1 VSQVTMKQLLESGVH
16 FGHQT
21 RRWNPKMKRYI
32 FGERGGIYIIDL
44 QQTIVLLEQAQDIC
58 RAIAERGGTVM
69 FVGTKKQTQD
79 AVRNQALRCGMPYVS
94 HRWLGGL
101 LTNWGTMSSRVKQ
114 LHALRVQQRE
124 GQLALLPTRE
134 RLAKTAE
141 LEKLE
146 TNLGGVAEMQRLPD
160 AIVVVDLKKE
170 MIAVRE
176 ANRLGIPIIGL
187 VDTNC
192 DPDEAT
198 YVIPGNDDAIRSC
211 TLVLGA
217 LADAI
222 LEGKGI
228 TGPSVV
234 ADVVEV
240 GEAVEVVEAEDGTPV
255 AVVETEV
262 LEVTTDDGV
271 TETVVITDVVE
282 AITPADGGPEAIAVT
297 EIVEVVEP
305 DGTTEVIS
313 ATEVVEDATASE

>member
-44 QQTIVLLEQAQDIC
+44 QQTIVLLERAQDVC
-58 RAIAERGGTVM
+58 RAISERGGTVM

-79 AVRNQALRCGMPYVS
+79 AVRTQALRCGMPYVS

-101 LTNWGTMSSRVKQ
+101 LTNWGTMASRVKQ
-114 LHALRVQQRE
+114 LHQLRVQQRE

-222 LEGKGI
+222 LEGKGL
-228 TGPSVV
+228 TGPAVGEVEAV
-234 ADVVEV
+234 AEVVEV
-240 GEAVEVVEAEDGTPV
+240 IETPDGAEAVA
-255 AVVETEV
+255 
-262 LEVTTDDGV
+262 V
-271 TETVVITDVVE
+271 TEIAEV
-282 AITPADGGPEAIAVT
+282 ATPDGGEEIIAVT
-297 EIVEVVEP
+297 EVAEVP
-305 DGTTEVIS
+305 G
-313 ATEVVEDATASE
+313 DAPAAE

>member
-1 VSQVTMKQLLESGVH
+1 MQGAFVSQVTMKQLLESGVH

-44 QQTIVLLEQAQDIC
+44 QQTIVLLERAQDVC
-58 RAIAERGGTVM
+58 RAISERGGTVM

-79 AVRNQALRCGMPYVS
+79 AVRAQALRCGMPFVS

-101 LTNWGTMSSRVKQ
+101 LTNWGTMALRVKQ

-134 RLAKTAE
+134 RLALTAE
-141 LEKLE
+141 LAKLE

-192 DPDEAT
+192 GPDEAT

-222 LEGKGI
+222 LEGKGL
-228 TGPSVV
+228 TPS
-234 ADVVEV
+234 AV
-240 GEAVEVVEAEDGTPV
+240 GESEPAETVAEAPAPPAAAPPAAAPPAAAQEAPAPPAAAQEAPAPPAAAPPAAAQE
-255 AVVETEV
+255 AVVP
-262 LEVTTDDGV
+262 
-271 TETVVITDVVE
+271 
-282 AITPADGGPEAIAVT
+282 PAAAPEAVAPEAPSEPAVQ
-297 EIVEVVEP
+297 
-305 DGTTEVIS
+305 
-313 ATEVVEDATASE
+313 ATAAE

>member
-1 VSQVTMKQLLESGVH
+1 MKQLLESGVH

-32 FGERGGIYIIDL
+32 FGERGGIYVIDL
-44 QQTIVLLEQAQDIC
+44 QQTIVLLERAQDVC

-79 AVRNQALRCGMPYVS
+79 AVRSQALRCGMPYVS

-101 LTNWGTMSSRVKQ
+101 LTNWGTMASRVKQ

-134 RLAKTAE
+134 RLALTAE

-222 LEGKGI
+222 LEGKGL
-228 TGPSVV
+228 TPSAVGEVEAAPEVV
-234 ADVVEV
+234 A
-240 GEAVEVVEAEDGTPV
+240 EAAPEVVVTAAEPAPEAAPEAPAAVAPEVVAEVPV
-255 AVVETEV
+255 A
-262 LEVTTDDGV
+262 
-271 TETVVITDVVE
+271 
-282 AITPADGGPEAIAVT
+282 AAPAPPAAAPA
-297 EIVEVVEP
+297 EP
-305 DGTTEVIS
+305 
-313 ATEVVEDATASE
+313 AAPATAPE